1 MNRIKSKDK
10 VIVITG
16 KSKGHIGL
24 VKTVKADKVW
34 VEGANLIKKCVKPNP
49 QLEEKG
55 GIVTK
60 EAALHVS
67 NVAHY
72 NSATGK
78 ADRIGFRFI
87 EADGKSKKVR
97 YFKSNNELVDAG

>member
-1 MNRIKSKDK
+1 MKRIKSKDK
-10 VIVITG
+10 VIVLTG
-16 KSKGHIGL
+16 KSKGHIGE
-24 VKTVKADKVW
+24 VKTVKDDKVW
-34 VEGANLIKKCVKPNP
+34 VEGANLIKKHIKPNP
-49 QLEEKG
+49 QLEQKG

-67 NVAHY
+67 NVALY
-72 NSATGK
+72 NPSTGK

-87 EADGKSKKVR
+87 EANGKMKKVR